1 MFTEERSHSCTMFHL
16 IAVLHFATLT
26 LATIAISDPSDVI
39 SPAAWAADNA
49 ILADYNVSPI
59 MYQFI
64 PTVGPYSFSGENTT
78 LSHQSLSV
86 DANDTSVIVVSNKSD
101 VTVEYSTI
109 IKYGYGSNLL
119 QSSFFGK

>member
-1 MFTEERSHSCTMFHL
+1 MFHL
-16 IAVLHFATLT
+16 EAVLLFATFA
-26 LATIAISDPSDVI
+26 LATITISDPSDVI

-49 ILADYNVSPI
+49 IIADYNVSPI

-64 PTVGPYSFSGENTT
+64 PTVGPYSFSGQNSTI
-78 LSHQSLSV
+78 SHQSLSV
-86 DANDTSVIVVSNKSD
+86 NANDTSVLVVSNKSD

-109 IKYGYGSNLL
+109 VKYGYGSNLL